1 MGQMK
6 QKNQTIK
13 LLVKFKKQKTLSFVK
28 TIVFKDQSQENKGQD
43 ETKWWF
49 LGQITDLWVEL
60 ILVLSGIFKNSH

>member
-28 TIVFKDQSQENKGQD
+28 TIVFKDQRQENKGQD